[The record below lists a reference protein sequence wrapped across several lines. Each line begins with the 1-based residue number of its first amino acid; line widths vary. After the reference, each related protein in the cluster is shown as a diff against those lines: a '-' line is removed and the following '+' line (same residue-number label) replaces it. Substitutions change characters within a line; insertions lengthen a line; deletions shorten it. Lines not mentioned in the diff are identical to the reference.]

1 MRSGSY
7 VIAVVVVVAVDRV
20 DGARRLSPPPS
31 LLHPRVGQTREI
43 FVERGLVV
51 VLTLAGPRGQP
62 HFVSARGVPGALG
75 GMPTPPSLVELSFGT
90 LLANVASLSGEALA
104 SLPEHLQ
111 ISLFEGVLA
120 RGMLNEHILD
130 AFHRAARDNDALA
143 RRIASLN
150 LRPLPPRP
158 PNARPRWLGDN
169 PSWY

>member
-1 MRSGSY
+1 MARAACRRRRRCYTRGLAQPGKYSSS
-7 VIAVVVVVAVDRV
+7 AVA
-20 DGARRLSPPPS
+20 SSFCPS
-31 LLHPRVGQTREI
+31 KVRVGGR
-43 FVERGLVV
+43 
-51 VLTLAGPRGQP
+51 
-62 HFVSARGVPGALG
+62 HFARGVPGALG
-75 GMPTPPSLVELSFGT
+75 GMPTPPSLVELSFET

>member
-1 MRSGSY
+1 MARAAFRRRRRCYTRGS
-7 VIAVVVVVAVDRV
+7 VQPEKHSSSAVA
-20 DGARRLSPPPS
+20 SS
-31 LLHPRVGQTREI
+31 
-43 FVERGLVV
+43 
-51 VLTLAGPRGQP
+51 VLTLAGPRGRS

-75 GMPTPPSLVELSFGT
+75 GMPTPPSLVELSFET
-90 LLANVASLSGEALA
+90 LLPNVASLSGEALA

-158 PNARPRWLGDN
+158 PNARPRWLGDK

>member
-1 MRSGSY
+1 MIDSARARA
-7 VIAVVVVVAVDRV
+7 VAFVVVSTLRRIVDAWALTSSVGEGRARV
-20 DGARRLSPPPS
+20 
-31 LLHPRVGQTREI
+31 
-43 FVERGLVV
+43 
-51 VLTLAGPRGQP
+51 
-62 HFVSARGVPGALG
+62 
-75 GMPTPPSLVELSFGT
+75 GMPTPPSLVELSFET

-120 RGMLNEHILD
+120 KGKLDEHILA

-158 PNARPRWLGDN
+158 PNARPRWLGDT